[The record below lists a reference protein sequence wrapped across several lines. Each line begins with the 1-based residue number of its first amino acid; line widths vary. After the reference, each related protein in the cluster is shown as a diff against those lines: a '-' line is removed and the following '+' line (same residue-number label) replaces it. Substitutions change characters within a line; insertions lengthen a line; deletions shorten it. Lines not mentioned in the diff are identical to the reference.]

1 MDKVVRRHRVMLA
14 VVGVLALMVVAGAV
28 VLWPR
33 GEVATPAAA
42 GQENRSRVVPATLTK
57 VQAVPCEQADPA
69 VAGSTC
75 VKVEAEL
82 AGGRR
87 VRFETTDP
95 TGDTFGVGQRVRLT
109 EQEQE
114 GQATYYNI
122 QDLERTRP
130 MLALVA
136 LFVLA
141 VVAFGGWQG
150 IRSLIGL
157 VVSFAVIIGF
167 IIPAIL
173 GGHSPVPVALVGAMA
188 IMLASLYLA
197 HGVSRKTTAAVVGTA
212 LALGL
217 TAALTAGFVA
227 ATSLTGLTSEEAQN
241 VTFAVSGLSL
251 RGLLLAAII
260 IGGLGVLDDV
270 TVSQASLVFELR
282 RADPAASLGQL
293 VTSALTVGRD
303 HIAATV
309 NTLFLAYAGASLP
322 LLVLFTTGGAGF
334 GEVATA
340 EVAAVEVVRT
350 LCGSIGLVAAV
361 PLTTVLAAALAS
373 PEAET
378 AAGHPAHH
386 GTAAPPGPG
395 TARVPYS
402 PGRGL
407 TPGETMRLYEQVLAL
422 HQPSLAQ
429 AAVATG
435 GFPPPEE
442 LPADARAAVL
452 ELKRLAPSTR
462 QNGGSWYRR
471 ALSAGTASLD
481 LRDRGHLDLLVRC
494 GPFSTDARVWVDDDP
509 VPVIE
514 SRETLDGAPRVT
526 YRLDPRELDHL
537 RVALDRAGLADATLV
552 PRRARTRVGH

>member
-33 GEVATPAAA
+33 GEVAGPAA
-42 GQENRSRVVPATLTK
+42 GHQDQPRVVLATLTK

-69 VAGSTC
+69 VANSTC
-75 VKVEAEL
+75 IKVEAEL

-87 VRFETTDP
+87 VRFDTTDP
-95 TGDTFGVGQRVRLT
+95 TGDTFGVGQRVKLT

-150 IRSLIGL
+150 IRSLIAL

-167 IIPAIL
+167 IVPAIL
-173 GGHSPVPVALVGAMA
+173 RGHSPVPVSLVGAMA
-188 IMLASLYLA
+188 IMLASLYLS
-197 HGVSRKTTAAVVGTA
+197 HGVSRKTTSAVVGTA

-227 ATSLTGLTSEEAQN
+227 ATSLTGLASEEAQN
-241 VTFAVSGLSL
+241 VTFQVGGLSL

-350 LCGSIGLVAAV
+350 LCGSVGLVAAV
-361 PLTTVLAAALAS
+361 PLTTVLAAALAA
-373 PEAET
+373 PEAE
-378 AAGHPAHH
+378 ADGRLAGHRTPAS
-386 GTAAPPGPG
+386 GRPPAG
-395 TARVPYS
+395 RVPYS
-402 PGRGL
+402 PRRGL
-407 TPGETMRLYEQVLAL
+407 APDQSAGLFERAL
-422 HQPSLAQ
+422 EFYRPWLSH
-429 AAVATG
+429 ATVG
-435 GFPPPEE
+435 TRGWSALEE
-442 LPADARAAVL
+442 LPADTRRATV
-452 ELKRLAPSTR
+452 ELQRLAATTGRS
-462 QNGGSWYRR
+462 GESWYRK
-471 ALSAGTASLD
+471 ALGAGTATLD
-481 LRDRGHLDLLVRC
+481 LHDPEQLDLLRRC
-494 GPFSTDARVWVDDDP
+494 GPFSTDTRVWIEGDP
-509 VPVIE
+509 APAIE
-514 SRETLDGAPRVT
+514 STETLDGTPRVT
-526 YRLDPRELDHL
+526 CRLDPEELERL
-537 RVALDRAGLADATLV
+537 RAALDQAGLADVTLV
-552 PRRARTRVGH
+552 PRRSRAHAGH

>member
-1 MDKVVRRHRVMLA
+1 METVVRRHRL
-14 VVGVLALMVVAGAV
+14 LLMVVAMLGLAV
-28 VLWPR
+28 LAGGVALWPR
-33 GEVATPAAA
+33 GEVAQPAAA
-42 GQENRSRVVPATLTK
+42 GQEDPTRIVAATLTRLSE
-57 VQAVPCEQADPA
+57 VPCEQPDPA
-69 VAGSTC
+69 APRSTC
-75 VKVEAEL
+75 VEVEAEL
-82 AGGRR
+82 ADGRR
-87 VRFETTDP
+87 VSFETTDP
-95 TGDTFGVGQRVRLT
+95 TGDTFRVGQRVKLA
-109 EQEQE
+109 ELEQE
-114 GQATYYNI
+114 GQATLYTI
-122 QDLERTRP
+122 RDLERTRP
-130 MLALVA
+130 MLVLVA

-150 IRSLIGL
+150 ARSLLGL
-157 VVSFAVIIGF
+157 AASFAVIIGF
-167 IIPAIL
+167 IVPAIL
-173 GGHSPVPVALVGAMA
+173 HGHSPVAVALVGAMA

-197 HGVSRKTTAAVVGTA
+197 HGVGRKTTSAVVGTA

-217 TAALTAGFVA
+217 TAALTAGFVT
-227 ATSLTGLTSEEAQN
+227 ATSLTGLATDEAQN
-241 VTFAVSGLSL
+241 VSFQVGGISL

-282 RADPAASLGQL
+282 RADPAASFGAL
-293 VTSALTVGRD
+293 VRSALVVGRD
-303 HIAATV
+303 HISATV

-334 GEVATA
+334 GEVTTA

-386 GTAAPPGPG
+386 GTAAPPGPSP
-395 TARVPYS
+395 ARVPYS

-407 TPGETMRLYEQVLAL
+407 TPDETMRLYEQVLAL

-526 YRLDPRELDHL
+526 YRLDPSELDHL

-552 PRRARTRVGH
+552 PRRTRTRVGH

>member
-1 MDKVVRRHRVMLA
+1 METVVRRHRLLLVVVAVLGLA
-14 VVGVLALMVVAGAV
+14 VLAGGVA
-28 VLWPR
+28 LWPR
-33 GEVATPAAA
+33 GEVARPAAA
-42 GQENRSRVVPATLTK
+42 GQEDPTRIVAATLAQ
-57 VQAVPCEQADPA
+57 VREVPCEQPDPA
-69 VAGSTC
+69 APRSTC
-75 VKVEAEL
+75 VEVEAEL

-87 VRFETTDP
+87 VSFETTDP
-95 TGDTFGVGQRVRLT
+95 TGDTFRAGQRVKVSIL
-109 EQEQE
+109 EQE
-114 GQATYYNI
+114 GQPTFYNI
-122 QDLERTRP
+122 RDLERTRP
-130 MLALVA
+130 MLVLVA

-150 IRSLIGL
+150 VRSLVGL
-157 VVSFAVIIGF
+157 AVSFAVIIGF
-167 IIPAIL
+167 IVPAIL
-173 GGHSPVPVALVGAMA
+173 RGHSPVAVALVGAMA
-188 IMLASLYLA
+188 IMLASLYLS
-197 HGVSRKTTAAVVGTA
+197 HGVGRKTTAAVVGTA

-217 TAALTAGFVA
+217 TAALTAVFVA
-227 ATSLTGLTSEEAQN
+227 ATSLTGLAGEEERQASFQL
-241 VTFAVSGLSL
+241 GGISL

-282 RADPAASLGQL
+282 RADPAAGFGAL
-293 VTSALTVGRD
+293 VRSALAVGRD
-303 HIAATV
+303 HISATV
-309 NTLFLAYAGASLP
+309 NTLVLAYAGASLP

-350 LCGSIGLVAAV
+350 LCGSLGLIAAV
-361 PLTTVLAAALAS
+361 PLTTVLAAALAA
-373 PEAET
+373 PQAEA
-378 AAGHPAHH
+378 ARHPGHH
-386 GTAAPPGPG
+386 GTGEPPGPVA
-395 TARVPYS
+395 ARVPYS

-407 TPGETMRLYEQVLAL
+407 APDETVRLYEQVLAL
-422 HQPSLAQ
+422 HQPLLAE

-462 QNGGSWYRR
+462 QDGGSWYRR
-471 ALSAGTASLD
+471 ALRAGTASLD
-481 LRDRGHLDLLVRC
+481 LRDRGHLDLLWRC

-526 YRLDPRELDHL
+526 YRLDPDELDRL

-552 PRRARTRVGH
+552 PRRARTRAGH